1 MISDVA
7 SSIVDILIQHQIIDD
22 QQAPIYQYGFEV
34 LIFSVITC
42 VIIVALGIIFKCL
55 FASLLYFGMFVVL
68 HSICG
73 GYHAKTYWQCNLIFA
88 LVTVLVLSLFTFM
101 PISQFKGMH
110 YCCIA
115 FSILITAIY
124 APVENENKSLTKQ
137 QKTIFH
143 ILGTAMVVLLALISC
158 LLMIKFQ
165 NSYSI
170 LIDTTLFVVAISM
183 FVMDPRKGEEK
194 I

>member
-7 SSIVDILIQHQIIDD
+7 SNIVDILIQHQIIDD
-22 QQAPIYQYGFEV
+22 QQAPIYQYGFEI
-34 LIFSVITC
+34 LISSAITC
-42 VIIVALGIIFKCL
+42 VITVGLGIIFKCL

-68 HSICG
+68 RSICG
-73 GYHAKTYWQCNLIFA
+73 GYHAKTYWQCNLVFA
-88 LVTVLVLSLFTFM
+88 FVTVLVLSLFRFM

-115 FSILITAIY
+115 LSILITAIY

-137 QKTIFH
+137 QKTIFR

-158 LLMIKFQ
+158 LLMIKFR

-170 LIDTTLFVVAISM
+170 LIDATLFVVAISM
-183 FVMDPRKGEEK
+183 FVIDPRKGG
-194 I
+194 

>member
-7 SSIVDILIQHQIIDD
+7 SSIVDILIQHQIIDN

-34 LIFSVITC
+34 LISSVITC
-42 VIIVALGIIFKCL
+42 VIIVALGIIFKRL
-55 FASLLYFGMFVVL
+55 FTSLLYFGMFVVL
-68 HSICG
+68 RSICG
-73 GYHAKTYWQCNLIFA
+73 GYHAKTYWQCNLVFA
-88 LVTVLVLSLFTFM
+88 LVTVLVLSLFRFM

-115 FSILITAIY
+115 LSILITAIY
-124 APVENENKSLTKQ
+124 APVENENKPLTKQ
-137 QKTIFH
+137 QKTIFR

>member
-7 SSIVDILIQHQIIDD
+7 SGIVDILIQHQIIDD

-34 LIFSVITC
+34 LISSAITC
-42 VIIVALGIIFKCL
+42 VITVGLGIIFKCL

-68 HSICG
+68 RSICG
-73 GYHAKTYWQCNLIFA
+73 GYHAKTYWQCNLVFA
-88 LVTVLVLSLFTFM
+88 LVTVLVLSLFRFM
-101 PISQFKGMH
+101 PISQFKGLH

-115 FSILITAIY
+115 LSILITAIY

-137 QKTIFH
+137 QKTIFR

-158 LLMIKFQ
+158 LLMIKFR

-170 LIDTTLFVVAISM
+170 LIDATLFVVAISM
-183 FVMDPRKGEEK
+183 FVIDPRKGG
-194 I
+194 